1 MEVSWPLQTIDLSFR
16 ICEAKRSDFSID
28 VRFGGPTVPYR
39 GRANGN
45 NDRLP
50 KLDINLLW

>member
-16 ICEAKRSDFSID
+16 ICEAKRRDFSID